1 MFFKVFI
8 FRNKSERSFIM
19 LSPSHSRLSHL
30 RSSFR
35 RGSSTA
41 QLMLVVVIV
50 AAALA
55 VIFVKAAEHNGHLQ
69 TATGA
74 VPPMQAEQELLALA
88 SWANA
93 PIQDFVKKNNRLP
106 TANEAQIALQLLAQ
120 PPAVQSQ
127 LMVVNG
133 PSYRFMNDESYEILF
148 PTKNPANPGV
158 WIVFPY
164 TKAGVLMLPMNGTK
178 FMNALPG
185 IGPNTQMEA
194 PR

>member
-1 MFFKVFI
+1 MF
-8 FRNKSERSFIM
+8 
-19 LSPSHSRLSHL
+19 SPSHCRLSHL
-30 RSSFR
+30 RTSFR

-55 VIFVKAAEHNGHLQ
+55 VIFFKAAEHNGHLQ
-69 TATGA
+69 TATSA

-106 TANEAQIALQLLAQ
+106 TANEAQVVLQGITNP

-185 IGPNTQMEA
+185 IGPDTQLEA

>member
-1 MFFKVFI
+1 MF
-8 FRNKSERSFIM
+8 
-19 LSPSHSRLSHL
+19 SPSHSRLSHL
-30 RSSFR
+30 RTSFR

-55 VIFVKAAEHNGHLQ
+55 VIFFKAAEHNGHLQ
-69 TATGA
+69 SSTGA

-106 TANEAQIALQLLAQ
+106 TANEAQVVLQLLAQ

-133 PSYRFMNDESYEILF
+133 PSYRFMNDDSYEILF

>member
-1 MFFKVFI
+1 MF
-8 FRNKSERSFIM
+8 
-19 LSPSHSRLSHL
+19 SPSHCRPSHL
-30 RSSFR
+30 RTSFR

-50 AAALA
+50 AVALA
-55 VIFVKAAEHNGHLQ
+55 VIFFKAAEHNGHLQ
-69 TATGA
+69 TNTSA

-133 PSYRFMNDESYEILF
+133 PSYRFMNDDSYEILF

-194 PR
+194 PRK

>member
-1 MFFKVFI
+1 MF
-8 FRNKSERSFIM
+8 
-19 LSPSHSRLSHL
+19 SPSHSRPSHL
-30 RSSFR
+30 CTSFR

-69 TATGA
+69 IATSA

-133 PSYRFMNDESYEILF
+133 PSYRCMNDDSYEILF
-148 PTKNPANPGV
+148 PTKDTANPGV

-164 TKAGVLMLPMNGTK
+164 TKTGVLMLPMNGTE

-185 IGPNTQMEA
+185 IGPDTQMEA